1 MSRLLRTHI
10 VYITYGRMESGKLS
24 SILFEQDL
32 QKPTIVKL
40 LKIFKIITMVKMSR
54 PLSAGGSGL
63 ELVGIKEPELPPVS
77 FDVCCYFHVKFVLMS
92 FFGQLKRNSQ
102 IILKLP

>member
-1 MSRLLRTHI
+1 M
-10 VYITYGRMESGKLS
+10 
-24 SILFEQDL
+24 
-32 QKPTIVKL
+32 
-40 LKIFKIITMVKMSR
+40 LKIFKIFTMSKMSR

-77 FDVCCYFHVKFVLMS
+77 FDVCCHFYVKFVLMS
-92 FFGQLKRNSQ
+92 FFGQLQGRSH